1 MTSENRVDFEYE
13 LLKELTTIAL
23 QFEGVAAS
31 KNKLKFK
38 YNKKVVAELFLEH
51 LARVDSYVLGGIVYG
66 GAIFECASGFN
77 PPYKS
82 NLFNE
87 GCFSFIS
94 SGEQVKRFGNAPGGS
109 VKTPDLASAKE
120 TCAHI
125 GQVLKEFYI
134 PKVLACIT
142 PTKQT
147 IGDVLDSPDNYAYPA
162 VFIHCAAKL
171 GAEFTDKAQY
181 DNVINSR
188 KIIKDKSFDEPLI
201 SVLR

>member
-1 MTSENRVDFEYE
+1 M
-13 LLKELTTIAL
+13 
-23 QFEGVAAS
+23 
-31 KNKLKFK
+31 
-38 YNKKVVAELFLEH
+38 
-51 LARVDSYVLGGIVYG
+51 
-66 GAIFECASGFN
+66 
-77 PPYKS
+77 
-82 NLFNE
+82 
-87 GCFSFIS
+87 
-94 SGEQVKRFGNAPGGS
+94 
-109 VKTPDLASAKE
+109 
-120 TCAHI
+120 
-125 GQVLKEFYI
+125 LKEFYI